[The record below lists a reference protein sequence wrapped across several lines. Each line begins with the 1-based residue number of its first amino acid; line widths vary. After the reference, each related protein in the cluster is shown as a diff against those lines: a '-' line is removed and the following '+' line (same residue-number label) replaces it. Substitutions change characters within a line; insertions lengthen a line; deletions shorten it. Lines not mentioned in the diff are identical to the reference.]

1 MHRRALSAAGE
12 EMNIRDFL
20 IDPAGKNWD
29 KLLGYWRP
37 PLPPDA
43 TLWFVNLL
51 GDAFLVTRDGA
62 VESLTVGTGSVS
74 LLAPSREDFAQLL
87 DRRENADTWLRIS
100 LVEGCR
106 KAGMQLTAE
115 ECYGFKIPP
124 ALLGKYEVSN
134 LQPTNIYSHYSWL
147 SHMTRQD
154 EIYWT
159 GD

>member
-1 MHRRALSAAGE
+1 MD
-12 EMNIRDFL
+12 IRDFL
-20 IDPAGKNWD
+20 VDPAGKDWNR
-29 KLLGYWRP
+29 LLGYWRP

-51 GDAFLVTRDGA
+51 GEPFLMTSDGA
-62 VESLTVGTGSVS
+62 VHWLIVGTGTLSAV
-74 LLAPSREDFAQLL
+74 APTRETFARLL
-87 DRRENADTWLRIS
+87 DQRQNAENWLRIS
-100 LVEGCR
+100 LVERCR
-106 KAGMQLTAE
+106 AAGISLGTD

-124 ALLGKYEVSN
+124 PLLGKYEVTN

-147 SHMTRQD
+147 SHMTRQE

>member
-1 MHRRALSAAGE
+1 
-12 EMNIRDFL
+12 MNIRAFL
-20 IDPAGKNWD
+20 IDPTGKDWN
-29 KLLGYWRP
+29 KLLSYWRP

-51 GDAFLVTRDGA
+51 GEPFVATTDGA
-62 VESLTVGTGSVS
+62 VHWLTVGTGV
-74 LLAPSREDFAQLL
+74 LRAVAPTREVFAQLL
-87 DRRENADTWLRIS
+87 DQRENAEMWLRTP
-100 LVEGCR
+100 LVESCR
-106 KAGMQLTAE
+106 AAGIALGTD

-124 ALLGKYEVSN
+124 PLFGRYEASN

>member
-1 MHRRALSAAGE
+1 
-12 EMNIRDFL
+12 MNIRALL
-20 IDPAGKNWD
+20 IDPTGKDWN
-29 KLLGYWRP
+29 KLLEYWRP

-51 GDAFLVTRDGA
+51 GELFFTTSNGA
-62 VESLTVGTGSVS
+62 VHWLNVGTGTLHEV
-74 LLAPSREDFAQLL
+74 APTREAFAQLL
-87 DRRENADTWLRIS
+87 DRRENADLWLRIPLIES
-100 LVEGCR
+100 CR
-106 KAGMQLTAE
+106 AAGIVLGAD

-124 ALLGKYEVSN
+124 SLLGKYEASN

-147 SHMTRQD
+147 SHMARQD